1 MQSYYESNRDSMKLP
16 LTWYNRSISCLPHF
30 HAGIELVYVLEG
42 GFTATINGYSV
53 SVNEGELLVNNCYS
67 VHAYTAENCYAIIT
81 VIPLSVV
88 PSIQRRITA
97 NRFRYNL
104 IRDDEQRSL
113 HFFMKMLADNPENE
127 IMQKGI
133 CYALLGYLTSR
144 IPLEPVGSS
153 DQADVIC
160 RILNYLNDHF
170 TKRLTVEQVAAHFGY
185 SRSRFS
191 HLFKSTIGY
200 SLPQYLNM
208 LRCQS
213 VSESLMTTDTP
224 VIDLAVNA
232 GFNNVHTFYS
242 AFKSY
247 YHMTPREYMR
257 MNKSCPSELSI
268 KERFKQDAGNEV
280 DSFADKQ

>member
-1 MQSYYESNRDSMKLP
+1 MQSYYESNRDSMRLP

-42 GFTATINGYSV
+42 SFSAAINGYTIHV
-53 SVNEGELLVNNCYS
+53 GEGEMLVNNCYS

-88 PSIQRRITA
+88 PSIQKRVTA
-97 NRFRYNL
+97 NRFRHNL
-104 IRDDEQRSL
+104 IRDDERHSL
-113 HFFMKMLADNPENE
+113 HFFMQTLADNPDNE
-127 IMQKGI
+127 ILQKGI
-133 CYALLGYLTSR
+133 SYALLGYLTSH
-144 IPLEPVGSS
+144 IPLEPVSSS

-170 TKRLTVEQVAAHFGY
+170 SQRLTVDQVAAHFGY

-213 VSESLMTTDTP
+213 VSESLLTTDIP
-224 VIDLAVNA
+224 VIDLAANA
-232 GFNNVHTFYS
+232 GFNNAHTFYA

-247 YHMTPREYMR
+247 YHMTPREYVR
-257 MNKSCPSELSI
+257 MNKGCPEEFSDTQWQSVSE
-268 KERFKQDAGNEV
+268 DGNEV
-280 DSFADKQ
+280 DSHADN